1 MLTEHIKE
9 ILEDRVLVRPTD
21 GKVILRERQASMAFE
36 VADMPPS
43 VTTVDIDQL
52 AGKVGRLSGVKE
64 GPWTRHCDYL
74 LVCEDEGGEIA
85 IFVEW
90 KKTLGSEQKEKGM
103 EQLRRSLPLLEYLC
117 SMCRVHQGIKLDNS
131 RVDARYFLI
140 GEKGSRS
147 LDKQRV
153 KQDGRIPMERHK
165 NITVHIFGGQSVR
178 FGRLRSA

>member
-1 MLTEHIKE
+1 
-9 ILEDRVLVRPTD
+9 
-21 GKVILRERQASMAFE
+21 
-36 VADMPPS
+36 
-43 VTTVDIDQL
+43 
-52 AGKVGRLSGVKE
+52 
-64 GPWTRHCDYL
+64 
-74 LVCEDEGGEIA
+74 
-85 IFVEW
+85 
-90 KKTLGSEQKEKGM
+90 
-103 EQLRRSLPLLEYLC
+103 
-117 SMCRVHQGIKLDNS
+117 MCRVHQGIKLDNS